1 MSDVRITIFYFLFV
15 ISDLDPWIWVL
26 KFETWG
32 FKEKDVQFTIKP
44 ITI

>member
-1 MSDVRITIFYFLFV
+1 V
-15 ISDLDPWIWVL
+15 ISDLDPWIWDL

-32 FKEKDVQFTIKP
+32 FKEKDMQFTIKP